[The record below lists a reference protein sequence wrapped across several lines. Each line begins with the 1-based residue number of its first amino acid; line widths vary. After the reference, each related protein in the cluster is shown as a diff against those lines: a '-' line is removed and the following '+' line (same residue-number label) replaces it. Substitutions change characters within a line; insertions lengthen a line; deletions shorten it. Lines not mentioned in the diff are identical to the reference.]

1 MVINAFTKKK
11 NNTQAIMRMKFSLVG
26 LMIAMMMDSSTPQ
39 PPRNNTMFS
48 SICVIAVSSS

>member
-39 PPRNNTMFS
+39 PPRNSTMLS